1 MSLEKF
7 LHFLIAHNATIIEML
22 LGLSLLVVLFLS
34 VRMFLS
40 AKEPASTGGAMDLGN
55 LEATLKQILEKAGQV
70 PATASAGSSEE
81 SQKLVAEIANL
92 KSELEAKQKQIE
104 AQASA
109 PAAAAS
115 AGGISSEDKSKLEA
129 QLADL
134 QAKLSEYE
142 IISEDIADLSF
153 YKEQNAKLQKDL
165 EALKAGGAVAAAPTA
180 PAAVEAP
187 AAAAAP
193 ELSPSAE
200 PEIVGK
206 SKAQSE
212 EPAAFGAAPAGETG
226 SAAPAPAAADN
237 LVDDDL
243 MAEFAAA
250 VEKQKTDS
258 DSETSTPTAVAAPTA
273 PASGSED
280 PTTNAT
286 EAAADLGQMDMDKM
300 IAEAAEIK
308 TDVPDVDPEKALGTG
323 VDENKLIQEA
333 AALEGVSAEDQKL
346 MGEFENFVK
355 KSES

>member
-7 LHFLIAHNATIIEML
+7 LNFLIAHNATIIEML
-22 LGLSLLVVLFLS
+22 LGLTLLVVLFLS

-40 AKEPASTGGAMDLGN
+40 AKEPVSAGGAMDLGN

-70 PATASAGSSEE
+70 PTTASAGSSED

-109 PAAAAS
+109 PAATSS
-115 AGGISSEDKSKLEA
+115 AGGISPEDKSKLEA

-165 EALKAGGAVAAAPTA
+165 EVLKAGGAVTA
-180 PAAVEAP
+180 VPATPAAAVEAP
-187 AAAAAP
+187 AVAVVSEPAA
-193 ELSPSAE
+193 PSAE

-212 EPAAFGAAPAGETG
+212 EPAAFGSTPAAETG
-226 SAAPAPAAADN
+226 AAAPAAADN

-250 VEKQKTDS
+250 VERQKTDS
-258 DSETSTPTAVAAPTA
+258 GSESGEPTAVAAPATA
-273 PASGSED
+273 ASGSGA
-280 PTTNAT
+280 PVAGAI
-286 EAAADLGQMDMDKM
+286 EASADLGQMDMDKM

-355 KSES
+355 KNES